1 MCSVLDKVYTL
12 MIEEQYISALHLVR
26 AAHTVWPDLDL
37 FQPAARW
44 VLLLAWS
51 LVYGADDDRQ

>member
-12 MIEEQYISALHLVR
+12 MIEEQYTSALHLVR

-37 FQPAARW
+37 FQPAAR
-44 VLLLAWS
+44 
-51 LVYGADDDRQ
+51 